1 MKTRSKGGGTMC
13 VNHQPLRLLRLL
25 ERHSLFSFNMLSE
38 SSRIFEE
45 SPNVYDLQNVHH
57 IL

>member
-1 MKTRSKGGGTMC
+1 MC